1 MFGRA
6 SRMCR
11 GVLLFGVIA
20 ATASGCAIGLGGGHD
35 EYTHQQT
42 TGKALLD
49 LKAARDGGALTEEE
63 YQKQKEKI
71 LRSAGM

>member
-35 EYTHQQT
+35 EYTHQ
-42 TGKALLD
+42 
-49 LKAARDGGALTEEE
+49 GAMSEEE
-63 YQKQKEKI
+63 YLKQKEKI